1 MSKIFYLGQIFN
13 GIDIL
18 TAVMFFFGIIG
29 FACFI
34 IWYLCIASDGYEKGD
49 SEIEI
54 PKKAIK
60 WSLIIALI
68 GIVVNTL
75 VPDRTTWYLMKGGDA
90 VENVAT
96 SKEVSETAD
105 KTLKLINQYLDTKLN
120 KNTKTE
126 KEEE

>member
-29 FACFI
+29 FACFA
-34 IWYLCIASDGYEKGD
+34 IWYLCVSSEGYEKGD
-49 SEIEI
+49 SEIEV
-54 PKKAIK
+54 PKKAIR
-60 WSLIIALI
+60 WSLIITLI

-75 VPDRTTWYLMKGGDA
+75 IPNRTTWYLMKGGDA

-126 KEEE
+126 KEE